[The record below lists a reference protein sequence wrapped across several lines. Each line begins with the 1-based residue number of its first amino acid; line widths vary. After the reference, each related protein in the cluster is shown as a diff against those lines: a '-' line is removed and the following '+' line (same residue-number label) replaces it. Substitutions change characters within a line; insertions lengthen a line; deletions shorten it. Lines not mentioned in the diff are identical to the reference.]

1 MVYAPRDLRPISCWD
16 FVLTAAARLAT
27 KPVKIYP
34 APASTSKA
42 CKDPVAKI
50 TESQLAV
57 LDPKGER
64 KALFDYRR
72 NTRSVKPGDIVRVTF
87 KNGDPFNGVVLSIK
101 LRGIDTSFL
110 VRNELT
116 RVGVEMSIKVFS
128 PNVQSVEIVQRAERK
143 PRRAR
148 LYYMRF
154 VNSIFPP
161 RVTISSILLTRYFS
175 TGPASTTAAAWR
187 TLWPLTFARSGLSW
201 VASASS
207 DYATAQ
213 CTSFSIFQHVL
224 LSVNIECVSIS
235 RHGFSNRCIL
245 LRGCEDLVNSGI
257 VISTQDGKISSFRA
271 NINVFLGV

>member
-1 MVYAPRDLRPISCWD
+1 MRPLGCLRTLFRAQDAFQPQMSRRFIS
-16 FVLTAAARLAT
+16 TAYSKRPERVPLPPNLPQQFLSQLPVRMQPQNAT
-27 KPVKIYP
+27 KPVKVYP

-148 LYYMRF
+148 LYYMR
-154 VNSIFPP
+154 S
-161 RVTISSILLTRYFS
+161 RKHDR
-175 TGPASTTAAAWR
+175 
-187 TLWPLTFARSGLSW
+187 RSVENL
-201 VASASS
+201 VAS
-207 DYATAQ
+207 YVRQ
-213 CTSFSIFQHVL
+213 
-224 LSVNIECVSIS
+224 
-235 RHGFSNRCIL
+235 
-245 LRGCEDLVNSGI
+245 
-257 VISTQDGKISSFRA
+257 KRA
-271 NINVFLGV
+271 FLGGKRQQ